1 MVFISFSSADMVW
14 AGYGRYC
21 YGALSKSSRNGDP
34 MDVAGLSHERG
45 ARPVAAR
52 PLISSRD
59 RRTHRAHPSVVRP
72 EPATDRPAGDADPAA
87 PDAADHR
94 QADYFM
100 RLLAQS
106 RRLVDQ
112 RIDEYHQAIAAAQ
125 INGDVEA
132 AGSLRRMARIEE
144 QDRQTLDG
152 MLEKLQRRF
161 PRRSPGLPARSP
173 RTRPPVR

>member
-1 MVFISFSSADMVW
+1 
-14 AGYGRYC
+14 
-21 YGALSKSSRNGDP
+21 

-52 PLISSRD
+52 TSISSRD
-59 RRTHRAHPSVVRP
+59 RRAHRSHPSVVRP
-72 EPATDRPAGDADPAA
+72 EPAIDRPAGEADPGA

-100 RLLAQS
+100 RLLTQS

-112 RIDEYHQAIAAAQ
+112 RIDEYQQAIAAAQ
-125 INGDVEA
+125 ISGDVDA
-132 AGSLRRMARIEE
+132 ACSLRRMAHIEE

-152 MLEKLQRRF
+152 MLEKLHRRF
-161 PRRSPGLPARSP
+161 PGRSPGGLPGGSS